1 MTSNQTEGD
10 ERRFPIMGPRGK
22 TLHSVP
28 WSVVA
33 DAEDQIVA
41 NHGKEPWEL
50 ERVGGLD
57 ARELLAALT
66 GERST
71 AKFTRKSL
79 AEVEGEIV
87 ALIGEE

>member
-1 MTSNQTEGD
+1 MTSNQSEGD
-10 ERRFPIMGPRGK
+10 DRRFPIMGPRGK

-41 NHGKEPWEL
+41 NHGKGAAEL

-57 ARELLAALT
+57 ARELLAAMT
-66 GERST
+66 GERTT
-71 AKFTRKSL
+71 AKFRKRSL